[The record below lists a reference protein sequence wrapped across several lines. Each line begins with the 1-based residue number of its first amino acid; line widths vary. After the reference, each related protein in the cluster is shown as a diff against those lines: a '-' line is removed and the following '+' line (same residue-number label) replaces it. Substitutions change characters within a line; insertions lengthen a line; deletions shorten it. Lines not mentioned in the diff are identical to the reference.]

1 METSLEKSSPPSIE
15 NNRSTKRAKFKAQGV
30 DGDNPPPVSFR
41 DKLLETQME
50 LEEEFMGKEEDI
62 DIDIGDVVIEMERFL
77 PAISFSQKV
86 HLQLVKPWQST
97 VVVKLLGRSIGYKK
111 ISSVVAWIRL
121 PGMPLHYYHK
131 KVLRLLG
138 QVIRNVICID
148 YNTESTTRGKFA
160 RIAVEVALDKLLCS
174 QFLLDS
180 KIQKVEYESLPTICF
195 ECGIYGYL
203 ISSCQ
208 KKIANEEVEAAV
220 QSANPRFRP
229 WMVVAKKGNHR
240 AHKESL
246 GMIGQ
251 GSCFGP
257 LTIIN
262 ENDKDI
268 ISNNT
273 TIAKEA
279 RWRSTFSPNSH
290 SLFVLSIMQ
299 HKGALHAHA
308 KPNHVPMHKEVA
320 CKKPSLLNAAISYD
334 LLVLSPRA

>member
-15 NNRSTKRAKFKAQGV
+15 NNRSTKRVKFKAQGV

-97 VVVKLLGRSIGYKK
+97 VVVKLLGRSIGYKVLCNRLEALWNMSHGFFVIDLENNYFLVRFKRDSNAQHVLTQGPWIVLGHYLTVQPWSLHFDSVNEK

-138 QVIRNVICID
+138 
-148 YNTESTTRGKFA
+148 
-160 RIAVEVALDKLLCS
+160 

-208 KKIANEEVEAAV
+208 KKIANEGM
-220 QSANPRFRP
+220 SSNNPNKL
-229 WMVVAKKGNHR
+229 MMLSNSVG
-240 AHKESL
+240 
-246 GMIGQ
+246 
-251 GSCFGP
+251 
-257 LTIIN
+257 IN
-262 ENDKDI
+262 E
-268 ISNNT
+268 
-273 TIAKEA
+273 
-279 RWRSTFSPNSH
+279 
-290 SLFVLSIMQ
+290 
-299 HKGALHAHA
+299 
-308 KPNHVPMHKEVA
+308 
-320 CKKPSLLNAAISYD
+320 D
-334 LLVLSPRA
+334 LLLSLNHYNDPSDGRQHSFNQSDDNSEDSDYMRDSAEQDGKSESADSLVFEDGIDAEQIVDTPDV